1 VRVAKRIVVLIG
13 VLVAQEFMAA
23 IDATMASD
31 TFVSGIRL
39 FIRSPRVVPT
49 KKSGIIKP
57 PRHPEVTVIPIAKI
71 VLIKIRLI
79 F

>member
-1 VRVAKRIVVLIG
+1 MVVLIG

-31 TFVSGIRL
+31 TFVSGKRL
-39 FIRSPRVVPT
+39 FMMSPRVVPT

-57 PRHPEVTVIPIAKI
+57 PRHPEVTVIPMAKILRIKIAKR
-71 VLIKIRLI
+71 VIKA
-79 F
+79 